1 MKRIYLS
8 LLMLITFITSLAQF
22 KITPE
27 GFRTEADHTFYV
39 ANMNGTTE
47 EIFGTIE
54 DVVCKNMGL
63 TIYGQQFIEG
73 QTREGICIG
82 FLALS
87 EEFLLGSCKNNKTE
101 YTLVSS
107 IAFQITIKNNKM
119 MFGAPQI
126 MDEDAKNVIFSILTN
141 NHQQVYKKCIE
152 DIENKINKMINEIIH
167 KTDISCW

>member
-8 LLMLITFITSLAQF
+8 LLMLVTFITSLAQF

-27 GFRTEADHTFYV
+27 GFRTEAEHTSYV

-47 EIFGTIE
+47 EIFRTIE

-63 TIYGQQFIEG
+63 TISSQQFVEK
-73 QTREGICIG
+73 QTEEGICIAMGVHSDVIKLASYEDASLNSIIG
-82 FLALS
+82 F
-87 EEFLLGSCKNNKTE
+87 TI
-101 YTLVSS
+101 V
-107 IAFQITIKNNKM
+107 IKNNKM
-119 MFGAPQI
+119 MFCEPFVNETVKTMIYDVLIKSNEPA
-126 MDEDAKNVIFSILTN
+126 S
-141 NHQQVYKKCIE
+141 KKCIE